1 MGPGIEDRLRE
12 LRELRRRAL
21 EGGGPERAR
30 RQRERGKLLARE
42 RIEALLDPG
51 SFQEIGWLVS
61 TRGSLFGLDRSRVP
75 GDGVVAGLGRIGGRP
90 VYIFAQDF
98 TVMGGSIGEMHA
110 EKIVRTIELA
120 VKSGVP
126 VIGLWDSGG
135 ARIQEGVAALH
146 GVGRILNAIVQASG
160 VVPQI
165 SLVLGPAAGG
175 AAYAPALMDFTIV
188 VDGITYMFVTGPDVV
203 REVTGEEVDFE
214 SLGGARVHSGR
225 SGVAHFRAGSEEE
238 AFETTRR
245 LLSYLPDNNQAPLP
259 IADTGDPV
267 DREDPE
273 LDAIVPPDPV
283 KPYDVREVLAR
294 VFDTGSLL
302 EVQAEWGPSIV
313 TAFARLGGIPVCV
326 VASQPLVMSGAID
339 IDASCKAARFVR
351 FCDAFNLPIVTFVD
365 VPGYMPGTSQ
375 EHGGIIRHGAKML
388 YAYAEAT
395 VPKITVVL
403 RKAYGGAYIAMGSRS
418 MGADLVLAWPTAE
431 IAVLGAEAAVR
442 ILYRRQLAAA
452 ENPEE
457 LRRRL
462 TEEYRRTFLN
472 PYRAAELGLVD
483 DVIEPRET
491 RKKLYNALSVL
502 LGKREQRPRRKHG
515 NIPL

>member
-1 MGPGIEDRLRE
+1 METGIEEKLRE
-12 LRELRRRAL
+12 LRELRRRAM
-21 EGGGPERAR
+21 EGGGPDKVR
-30 RQRERGKLLARE
+30 RQREKGKLLARE

-51 SFQEIGWLVS
+51 SFQEIGWLVT
-61 TRGSLFGLDRSRVP
+61 TRSSLFGLDKSRVP
-75 GDGVVAGLGRIGGRP
+75 GDGVVAGFGRVDGRP
-90 VYIFAQDF
+90 VYVFAQDF

-126 VIGLWDSGG
+126 VIGMWDSGG

-146 GVGRILNAIVQASG
+146 GVGRILNAIIQASG
-160 VVPQI
+160 VIPQI
-165 SLVLGPAAGG
+165 SLVLGPSAGG
-175 AAYAPALMDFTIV
+175 AAYAPALMDFTVV
-188 VDGITYMFVTGPDVV
+188 VDRITYMFITGPDVV
-203 REVTGEEVDFE
+203 REVTGEDVGFE
-214 SLGGARVHSGR
+214 ELGGARVHSER
-225 SGVAHFRAGSEEE
+225 SGVAHFRASSEEE
-238 AFETTRR
+238 AFETVRR
-245 LLSYLPDNNQAPLP
+245 LLSYLPDNNEALLP
-259 IADTGDPV
+259 IEDTGDPV
-267 DREDPE
+267 DRQDPE
-273 LDAIVPPDPV
+273 LDAIIPPDPM
-283 KPYDVREVLAR
+283 KPYDVREVLER
-294 VFDTGSLL
+294 VFDAGSLL
-302 EVQAEWGPSIV
+302 EVQSEWGTSIV

-351 FCDAFNLPIVTFVD
+351 FCDAFNLPVVTFVD

-403 RKAYGGAYIAMGSRS
+403 RKAYGGAYISMGSKS

-442 ILYRRQLAAA
+442 ILYRRQLARA
-452 ENPEE
+452 EDPEK
-457 LRRRL
+457 LRRQL
-462 TEEYRRTFLN
+462 VEEYRRTFLN
-472 PYRAAELGLVD
+472 PYRAAELGLID

-491 RKKLYNALSVL
+491 RPKLYQALAVL
-502 LGKREQRPRRKHG
+502 LKKREHRAPRKHG

>member
-1 MGPGIEDRLRE
+1 METGVEEKLRE
-12 LRELRRRAL
+12 LRELRRRAM
-21 EGGGPERAR
+21 EGGGPDKVR
-30 RQRERGKLLARE
+30 RQREKGKLLARE
-42 RIEALLDPG
+42 RIEALLDHG
-51 SFQEIGWLVS
+51 SFQEIGWLVT
-61 TRGSLFGLDRSRVP
+61 TRSSLFGLDKSRVP
-75 GDGVVAGLGRIGGRP
+75 GDGVVAGFGRVNGRP
-90 VYIFAQDF
+90 VYVFAQDF

-126 VIGLWDSGG
+126 VIGMWDSGG

-146 GVGRILNAIVQASG
+146 GVGRILNAIIQASG
-160 VVPQI
+160 VIPQI
-165 SLVLGPAAGG
+165 SLVLGPSAGG
-175 AAYAPALMDFTIV
+175 AAYAPALMDFTVV
-188 VDGITYMFVTGPDVV
+188 VDRVTYMFITGPDVV
-203 REVTGEEVDFE
+203 REVTGEDVDFE
-214 SLGGARVHSGR
+214 ELGGARVHSER
-225 SGVAHFRAGSEEE
+225 SGVAHFRASSEEE
-238 AFETTRR
+238 AFETVRR
-245 LLSYLPDNNQAPLP
+245 LLSYLPDNNEAPLP
-259 IADTGDPV
+259 IEDTGDPV
-267 DREDPE
+267 DRQDPE
-273 LDAIVPPDPV
+273 LDAIIPPDPM
-283 KPYDVREVLAR
+283 KPYDVREVLER
-294 VFDTGSLL
+294 VFDAGSLF
-302 EVQAEWGPSIV
+302 EVQSEWGTSIV

-351 FCDAFNLPIVTFVD
+351 FCDAFNLPVMTFVD

-403 RKAYGGAYIAMGSRS
+403 RKAYGGAYISMGSKS

-442 ILYRRQLAAA
+442 ILYRRQLARA
-452 ENPEE
+452 EDPEK
-457 LRRRL
+457 LRRQL
-462 TEEYRRTFLN
+462 IEEYRRTFLN
-472 PYRAAELGLVD
+472 PYRAAELGLID

-491 RKKLYNALSVL
+491 RPKLYQALAIL
-502 LGKREQRPRRKHG
+502 LKKREHRAPRKHG

>member
-1 MGPGIEDRLRE
+1 METGVEEKLRE
-12 LRELRRRAL
+12 LRELRRRAM
-21 EGGGPERAR
+21 EGGGSDKVR
-30 RQRERGKLLARE
+30 RQREKGKLLARE
-42 RIEALLDPG
+42 RIEALLDHG
-51 SFQEIGWLVS
+51 SFQEIGWLVT
-61 TRGSLFGLDRSRVP
+61 TRSSLFGLDKSRVP
-75 GDGVVAGLGRIGGRP
+75 GDGVVAGFGRVNGRP
-90 VYIFAQDF
+90 VYVFAQDF

-126 VIGLWDSGG
+126 VIGMWDSGG

-146 GVGRILNAIVQASG
+146 GVGRILNAIIQASG
-160 VVPQI
+160 VIPQI
-165 SLVLGPAAGG
+165 SLVLGPSAGG
-175 AAYAPALMDFTIV
+175 AAYAPALMDFTV
-188 VDGITYMFVTGPDVV
+188 VVNRVTYMFITGPDVV
-203 REVTGEEVDFE
+203 REVTGEDVDFE
-214 SLGGARVHSGR
+214 ELGGARVHSER
-225 SGVAHFRAGSEEE
+225 SGVAHFRASSEEE
-238 AFETTRR
+238 AFETVRR
-245 LLSYLPDNNQAPLP
+245 LLSYLPDNNEAPLP
-259 IADTGDPV
+259 IEDTGDPV
-267 DREDPE
+267 DRQDPE
-273 LDAIVPPDPV
+273 LDAIIPPDPM
-283 KPYDVREVLAR
+283 KPYDVREVLER
-294 VFDTGSLL
+294 VFDAGSLF
-302 EVQAEWGPSIV
+302 EVQSEWGTSIV

-351 FCDAFNLPIVTFVD
+351 FCDAFNLPVMTFVD

-403 RKAYGGAYIAMGSRS
+403 RKAYGGAYISMGSKS

-442 ILYRRQLAAA
+442 ILYRRQLARA
-452 ENPEE
+452 EDPEK
-457 LRRRL
+457 LRRQL
-462 TEEYRRTFLN
+462 IEEYRRTFLN
-472 PYRAAELGLVD
+472 PYRAAELGLID

-491 RKKLYNALSVL
+491 RPKLYQALAIL
-502 LGKREQRPRRKHG
+502 LKKREHRAPRKHG